1 MSSYGFKLNDRVE
14 KVRTGRRGTVI
25 GFSRCTYEIFVL
37 YDGAKRAE
45 FENPADMR
53 KVKEQ

>member
-14 KVRTGRRGTVI
+14 KVRTGRRGTVV

-37 YDGAKRAE
+37 YDGTKRAE